1 MRLFLTG
8 VFFIF
13 TVRLVTSIRFAIDPP
28 DVTVNSGQTATLQ
41 CQVINR
47 GSFSVYWWSV
57 AQSRYLSR
65 DTTFY
70 PEAVNPRFTIVGN
83 HHLGF
88 YNLRIANVNT
98 QDAGQ
103 YHCVIEPVPGKGTLF
118 KPVNLMVRLQSPH
131 SPICTSHPREN
142 VKVGQVVTISCSSE
156 GGVPPPHL
164 TWFQNRHAVVAGPSS
179 SSVLTY
185 TFIVEGGHNG
195 IEFTCSSSHP
205 TFTQSRSCSIVPF
218 RPPPEIN
225 IEPALFRGFVGSA
238 VNFTCIPSRGSIT
251 EFEYS
256 WFFANHP
263 VNLDNRRM
271 KIAAEGRVL
280 MISNLLFEDN
290 GVSVRCVA
298 RNSDGISSATA
309 VIRVINLT
317 TQSTFIVN
325 TTEDTTQSTF
335 NVNITEEDFG
345 NLTTIFPDSK
355 TVEFGGSASSKS
367 NSLIIVILIVAIVV
381 GQILFIA
388 VVYVIHKVANRM
400 RKPKDE
406 GMPSL
411 EAGVRRRT
419 EEAVSDS
426 VGVGLQRNND
436 HLYKSLHRYDTANNA
451 LGITPTVRDIDTY
464 SAGTLS
470 FTDDVYHQ
478 VPSSSPGEYEVPRSQ
493 TVEDYV
499 EMRSS
504 VTSSDQPE

>member
-1 MRLFLTG
+1 MRLSLTG

-28 DVTVNSGQTATLQ
+28 DVTVNSGRTATLQ
-41 CQVINR
+41 CRVINR

-65 DTTFY
+65 DKTFY
-70 PEAVNPRFTIVGN
+70 PEAFNPRFTIVGN

-103 YHCVIEPVPGKGTLF
+103 YHCVIIPVPGKGTEF
-118 KPVNLMVRLQSPH
+118 KPVNLMVRQLQSPH
-131 SPICTSHPREN
+131 PQSPICTSHPREN

-164 TWFQNRHAVVAGPSS
+164 TWFHHNRHAVVAGPSS

-185 TFIVEGGHNG
+185 TFTVEGGHNG

-225 IEPALFRGFVGSA
+225 IEPTLFRGFVGSA
-238 VNFTCIPSRGSIT
+238 VNFICISSLGSIT

-256 WFFANHP
+256 WFFANHT
-263 VNLDNRRM
+263 VNLDNRRL

-280 MISNLLFEDN
+280 MISNLLFADN
-290 GVSVRCVA
+290 GVSVRCDA

-317 TQSTFIVN
+317 TQSTFNVN

-335 NVNITEEDFG
+335 NVNTTEEEEDFG
-345 NLTTIFPDSK
+345 NLTTIFPDSQ

-367 NSLIIVILIVAIVV
+367 NSLIIVILILAIVV

-388 VVYVIHKVANRM
+388 VVYVIHKVANRI
-400 RKPKDE
+400 DE
-406 GMPSL
+406 GMPSP
-411 EAGVRRRT
+411 EAGVRRQT

-426 VGVGLQRNND
+426 VGVQRNND

-451 LGITPTVRDIDTY
+451 LGITLTVRDIDTY

-470 FTDDVYHQ
+470 FTDDDIYHE
-478 VPSSSPGEYEVPRSQ
+478 VPSSPPGQYEVPRS
-493 TVEDYV
+493 
-499 EMRSS
+499 
-504 VTSSDQPE
+504 